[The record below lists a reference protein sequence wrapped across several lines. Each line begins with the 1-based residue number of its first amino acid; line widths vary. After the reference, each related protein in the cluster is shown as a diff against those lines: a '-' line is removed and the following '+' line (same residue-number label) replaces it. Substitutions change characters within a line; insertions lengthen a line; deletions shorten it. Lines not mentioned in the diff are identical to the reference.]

1 MTQGGEAL
9 GSTTASM
16 TFVVVAVSE
25 DVVGPLLF
33 RQKQNAIQ
41 LVVLDDQGAIAGNG

>member
-1 MTQGGEAL
+1 MNQGGEAL
-9 GSTTASM
+9 GSTTVS

-33 RQKQNAIQ
+33 RQKQNAI
-41 LVVLDDQGAIAGNG
+41 